1 MSDIARKTNQ
11 LLQVPGNE
19 YRNRDEQEWQDIAE
33 EEFEVSSTYSPM
45 SNYAPVFLSQVDVQ

>member
-11 LLQVPGNE
+11 LLQASGTE
-19 YRNRDEQEWQDIAE
+19 CRNRDEQEWQDIAE

-45 SNYAPVFLSQVDVQ
+45 SNYASVFLRQADVQ